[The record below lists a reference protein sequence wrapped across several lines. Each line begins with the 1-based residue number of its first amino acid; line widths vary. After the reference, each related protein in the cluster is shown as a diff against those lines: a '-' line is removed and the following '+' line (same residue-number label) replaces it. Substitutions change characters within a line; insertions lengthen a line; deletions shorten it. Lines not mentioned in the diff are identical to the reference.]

1 MFSTKIIQVV
11 ETWKDT
17 TRNRPEILHLANS
30 VFRRRGENPVFI
42 RNIGPQLSCMKSCI
56 FQKILPNGAKM
67 GDAGFTCTHAI
78 FRDFAY
84 RKRLN
89 TAENP
94 GTN

>member
-56 FQKILPNGAKM
+56 FPKNLAKR
-67 GDAGFTCTHAI
+67 GQNRGWRFDSYHSHFSGL
-78 FRDFAY
+78 DLS
-84 RKRLN
+84 K
-89 TAENP
+89 TA
-94 GTN
+94 